1 MEPTPLDVPHGLRG
15 LAAHDPAVLE
25 ILRGMREAL
34 EARSTLDERTT
45 ELVRLGT
52 LVGIGA
58 PADAIAAHV
67 GRLLAQGAAPAD
79 VWSAVLAVAPLVGVP
94 RLVAAGPAVE
104 AALAEADDPT

>member
-1 MEPTPLDVPHGLRG
+1 MEPTPIDVPPGLRG
-15 LAAHDPAVLE
+15 LAGYDPSIID

-34 EARSTLDERTT
+34 EARSALDERTT

-67 GRLLAQGAAPAD
+67 RRLRAQGAGAAE

-94 RLVAAGPAVE
+94 RLVAAGPAIE
-104 AALAEADDPT
+104 SALTEGA

>member
-1 MEPTPLDVPHGLRG
+1 MEPTPLDVPRGLRG
-15 LAAHDPAVLE
+15 LAGHDPAVLD

-45 ELVRLGT
+45 ELIRLGT

-58 PADAIAAHV
+58 PPDAIGAHV
-67 GRLLAQGAAPAD
+67 RRLRAQGTSAAD

-94 RLVAAGPAVE
+94 RLVAAGPAIE
-104 AALAEADDPT
+104 AALAEGA

>member
-1 MEPTPLDVPHGLRG
+1 MEPTPIDVPPGLRG
-15 LAAHDPAVLE
+15 FAGHDPAVLE

-52 LVGIGA
+52 LVAIGA
-58 PADAIAAHV
+58 PGDAIAVHV
-67 GRLLAQGAAPAD
+67 RRLLAQGTSAAD

-94 RLVAAGPAVE
+94 RLAAAGPAIE
-104 AALAEADDPT
+104 TALTEGA